1 LSSTTFGS
9 GVTRSPALLAML
21 ALAVSAASAG
31 TEPLTTSEKQEF
43 NYAFAT
49 QIGSG
54 IYTISGRTLQIY
66 SLPLSA
72 TLRATEDSRRGWRFT
87 FPMTF
92 GFVDFKAQDVLDNN
106 LPESVSTFSLVPG
119 VEFLLPVREHW
130 LLKPFAEAGYVWDR
144 SGNAD
149 AAVYSAGLWS
159 RADFKA
165 GGFDLILG
173 NGLNYAL
180 VDPTSIAGR
189 DSMVVLE
196 TAFSAG
202 HLFGSASRGNADYQP
217 YLVSRVYFGGVD
229 APLQGEGSVT
239 LAECEVGMTFG
250 TRGPVKVWN
259 VPLPRVGV
267 GYVFGHDLSV
277 VRVVFGLPARSL
289 KP

>member
-1 LSSTTFGS
+1 MLTCA
-9 GVTRSPALLAML
+9 VT
-21 ALAVSAASAG
+21 AVHSAT

-72 TLRATEDSRRGWRFT
+72 SFRQTEDTRPGWRFT

-92 GFVDFKAQDVLDNN
+92 GFVDFKSEDVLDNN
-106 LPESVSTFSLVPG
+106 LPETVSTISLVPG
-119 VEFLLPVREHW
+119 VEFLVPVCEHW

-149 AAVYSAGLWS
+149 AAIYSAGLLS

-165 GGFDLILG
+165 GGFDLVLG
-173 NGLNYAL
+173 NGLTYAL
-180 VDPTSIAGR
+180 VDPASTPGR

-196 TAFSAG
+196 TAFGAR
-202 HLFGSASRGNADYQP
+202 HLFGSPSRGNADYQP

-229 APLQGEGSVT
+229 APLHGEDSGT
-239 LAECEVGMTFG
+239 LAEYEVGMTFG
-250 TRGPVKVWN
+250 TRVPVKVLK

-277 VRVVFGLPARSL
+277 IRVVFGIPARSL
-289 KP
+289 KR